1 MENTSISSSD
11 DQAEDPQSHSDEI
24 TFERVTGE
32 QHPTVAAKRIKL
44 SKRARNAATS
54 SLSMPLT
61 HPSIWR
67 ELLRTVSKKPTDHL
81 AKPKSQ
87 NGSLKRELL
96 QLIEDYQIIDSLHFR
111 SLARTKNHP
120 AQALMKRLVM
130 VKDFEKMIAEACK
143 AYLYTR
149 EAPSYKERLE
159 SIGSVPESDA
169 EVVTR
174 FADNYDQLFKLQG
187 LDPKKTWKRMYAT
200 LIRTNANDGKARC
213 VYLQGAVSAGKS
225 SLINLLS
232 CVYQQ
237 YEIGSFGPQAIHSR
251 FWLDN
256 LYGKEIYIGDEAQAD
271 ESNIQTYLL
280 LLEGNPSNKTEVK
293 YGDKVAL
300 EPKPVILACN
310 IDIYDRCPARKEAIR
325 QRITPVRF
333 TRQCPK
339 YLNLRPEPRLLPYV
353 LRTLLER
360 HLDPITDT
368 RTAKIGNYLFIRLR
382 VILYFAVA
390 QHNLNDRCFFTCS

>member
-1 MENTSISSSD
+1 
-11 DQAEDPQSHSDEI
+11 
-24 TFERVTGE
+24 
-32 QHPTVAAKRIKL
+32 
-44 SKRARNAATS
+44 
-54 SLSMPLT
+54 
-61 HPSIWR
+61 
-67 ELLRTVSKKPTDHL
+67 
-81 AKPKSQ
+81 
-87 NGSLKRELL
+87 
-96 QLIEDYQIIDSLHFR
+96 
-111 SLARTKNHP
+111 
-120 AQALMKRLVM
+120 M

-169 EVVTR
+169 EIVTR

-200 LIRTNANDGKARC
+200 LIRNNANDGKARC

-293 YGDKVAL
+293 YGDKVTL
-300 EPKPVILACN
+300 EPKPVIMACN

-368 RTAKIGNYLFIRLR
+368 SKAKIGNYLFIHLR
-382 VILYFAVA
+382 VTLYFVVA
-390 QHNLNDRCFFTCS
+390 QHNLNDCCFVYFIAEANAKFDEMLKRAGIPQDVIAMETEDISKPLELCEDISDAEQPSPKLVDYSDDSDDESCENVAPPPRQPTIDELFARELENARLVNDFMAKYRTDIELD